1 MTSRRLN
8 ISSGA
13 PYEPIYGY
21 SRAVRYG
28 DQIHVSG
35 TCAPKGHENSDSY
48 TQMMAAFDIIGRAL
62 REAGSSFE
70 DVVRTVVY
78 VTDIADFEEIARAH
92 GEVFKDIRPAST
104 TVQVTSFLR
113 PWQRIEIET
122 YAIAGAHKAEA

>member
-1 MTSRRLN
+1 MNVKRQN

-13 PYEPIYGY
+13 QYEPIYGY

-48 TQMMAAFDIIGRAL
+48 TQMIAAFDVIGHAL
-62 REAGSSFE
+62 EEAGSSFS

-78 VTDIADFEEIARAH
+78 VTDIGDFEDIARAH
-92 GEVFKDIRPAST
+92 GEIFKDIRPAST

-122 YAIAGAHKAEA
+122 YAIVGAGSAS

>member
-1 MTSRRLN
+1 MTNTRQN

-35 TCAPKGHENSDSY
+35 TCAPKGHEDSDSY
-48 TQMMAAFDIIGRAL
+48 TQMVAALEIIERAL
-62 REAGSSFE
+62 KEAGASFS

-78 VTDIADFEEIARAH
+78 VTDISDFEDIARAN
-92 GEVFKDIRPAST
+92 GEIFKDIRPAST
-104 TVQVTSFLR
+104 TVQVSSFLR
-113 PWQRIEIET
+113 SWQRIEIET
-122 YAIAGAHKAEA
+122 YAIVGAASAG

>member
-1 MTSRRLN
+1 MTVKRQN

-13 PYEPIYGY
+13 QYEPIYGY

-48 TQMMAAFDIIGRAL
+48 TQMKAAFDVIGRAL
-62 REAGSSFE
+62 EEAGSSFS

-78 VTDIADFEEIARAH
+78 VTDIGDFEDVARAH
-92 GEVFKDIRPAST
+92 GEIFKDIRPAST

-122 YAIAGAHKAEA
+122 YAIVGSGSAS

>member
-1 MTSRRLN
+1 MTRQRVN

-28 DQIHVSG
+28 EHIHVSG
-35 TCAPKGHENSDSY
+35 TCAPKGHEDSDSY
-48 TQMMAAFDIIGRAL
+48 TQMKAAFEIIGRAL
-62 REAGSSFE
+62 DAAGSSFDE
-70 DVVRTVVY
+70 VVRTVVY
-78 VTDIADFEEIARAH
+78 VTDINDFEAVAQAH
-92 GEVFKDIRPAST
+92 GEIFKDIRPAST

-122 YAIAGAHKAEA
+122 YAISGARLG